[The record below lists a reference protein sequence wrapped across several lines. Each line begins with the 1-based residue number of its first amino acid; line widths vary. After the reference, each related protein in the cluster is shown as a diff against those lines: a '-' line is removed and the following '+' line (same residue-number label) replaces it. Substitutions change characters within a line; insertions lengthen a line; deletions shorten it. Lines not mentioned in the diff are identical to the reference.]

1 MCVGD
6 GRIRRVC
13 WTNSCTRHRDSKRLH
28 MHTTL
33 CWRVSSSC
41 MWNEDPHRRK
51 TQDDTPCHEEGA
63 CTHTKEVCT
72 VSWLHRVLTSCGPMG
87 RTTGNCD
94 ARKDNLR
101 LELLKAVRRKL
112 RPARRTKAP
121 TQHKRIATR
130 SYTPMTSTHRA
141 HIIVHPLPSRKT
153 SFLLIQ
159 SHALNLF
166 HGMGYLFFV
175 DVHCFA
181 SQRPLF
187 VDLHGRHP
195 RAAPRT
201 KQA

>member
-1 MCVGD
+1 M
-6 GRIRRVC
+6 
-13 WTNSCTRHRDSKRLH
+13 
-28 MHTTL
+28 
-33 CWRVSSSC
+33 
-41 MWNEDPHRRK
+41 
-51 TQDDTPCHEEGA
+51 
-63 CTHTKEVCT
+63 
-72 VSWLHRVLTSCGPMG
+72 SWLHRVLTSCGPKG

-175 DVHCFA
+175 DAGRGPV
-181 SQRPLF
+181 RPLPA
-187 VDLHGRHP
+187 DTAQHSTRRHDTTHTPHDNTPQCTQHNTHNTAQHCEHGTVQQCTYSDV
-195 RAAPRT
+195 APP
-201 KQA
+201 ALVAGG